1 VKNLLVSLD
10 LEMNQPSGKII
21 QIGAVL
27 GNVET
32 GEIVSEFE
40 SKVNASETL
49 APAII
54 ALTKITQREV
64 DQAPHL
70 LDAYYALSLWLDR
83 YAELRVLNPLTW
95 GGGDTETL
103 RVQLNMEMERWPF
116 GRRWIDTKTLY
127 VAWRMAQGKDIS
139 GGLAKAMTK
148 LELAFQGQKHNALDD
163 AKNTFRMY
171 RALLKQFQ
179 LSVYVAGAPAPAHRA
194 A

>member
-1 VKNLLVSLD
+1 MIMKNLLVSLD

-32 GEIVSEFE
+32 GEILSEFE
-40 SKVNASETL
+40 SKVNPAESL

-54 ALTKITQREV
+54 ALTKITQAEV
-64 DQAPHL
+64 DQAPL
-70 LDAYYALSLWLDR
+70 LIDAYSALSLWLDK
-83 YAELRVLNPLTW
+83 YAQLRVLNPVTW

-103 RVQLNMEMERWPF
+103 RVQLNMELERWPF

-139 GGLAKAMTK
+139 GGLARAMTK
-148 LELAFQGQKHNALDD
+148 LGLAFKGQKHNALDD
-163 AKNTFRMY
+163 ATNTFRMY

-179 LSVYVAGAPAPAHRA
+179 LATYVAA
-194 A
+194 ASGDKAA